1 MAALGTGMKRRELI
15 RLLVGGTLGWPLA
28 ARAQPAGRLARIGF
42 LGAASAAGYASRVEA
57 FRSGLRELGYVEGA
71 NIMIEYRWAE
81 ENNQRLPELAAELVR
96 SGVDVIVCHGTPGSL
111 AAKHATA
118 TIPIV
123 MANVGDPVGTGVVS
137 SLARPGGNVTGLSF
151 FAPELGGKRIA
162 LLKDLKPQISRVAY
176 LVNPANPS
184 VVGPTLELMETT
196 AKALQIE
203 LQPFPVRAPGELA
216 TAFERMA
223 QANVEAVAISDDAVF
238 ISNAPAVAALM
249 TERRLLSIGSNEMA
263 RSGGLVG
270 YGVDS
275 LAMFRRAAG
284 FVDRILKGIKVADIP
299 VEQATKF
306 ELVLNLKTAKA
317 LGLNVP
323 PTLLALADEVIE

>member
-1 MAALGTGMKRRELI
+1 MGAGMKRREFT
-15 RLLVGGTLGWPLA
+15 RLLVGGMLAGPAA
-28 ARAQPAGRLARIGF
+28 ARAQPAGRVARIGF

-57 FRSGLRELGYVEGA
+57 FRSGLRDLGYVEGI
-71 NIMIEYRWAE
+71 NIVIEYRWAE

-96 SGVDVIVCHGTPGSL
+96 SGVDVIVSHETPGSL
-111 AAKHATA
+111 AAKQATS
-118 TIPIV
+118 TIPVV
-123 MANVGDPVGTGVVS
+123 MANVGDPVGSGVVA

-151 FAPELGGKRIA
+151 FAPELGAKRIA
-162 LLKDLKPQISRVAY
+162 LLKDLMPQISRVGY

-184 VVGPTLELMETT
+184 VVGPTFELMEAT
-196 AKALQIE
+196 AKALKIE
-203 LQPFPVRAPGELA
+203 LQQIPVRGLSELA
-216 TAFERMA
+216 PALERMA
-223 QANVEAVAISDDAVF
+223 QANVEAVAISEDAVF

-249 TERRLLSIGSNEMA
+249 TKRRLLSIGSNEIA

-275 LAMFRRAAG
+275 IAMFRQAAG
-284 FVDRILKGIKVADIP
+284 FVDRILKGIKVADIL

-306 ELVLNLKTAKA
+306 ELVINLKTARA
-317 LGLNVP
+317 LGLNLP